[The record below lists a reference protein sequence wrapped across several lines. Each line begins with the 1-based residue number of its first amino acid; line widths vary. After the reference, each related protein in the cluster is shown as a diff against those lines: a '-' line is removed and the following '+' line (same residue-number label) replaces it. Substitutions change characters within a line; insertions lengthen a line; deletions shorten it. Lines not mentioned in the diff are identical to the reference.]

1 MYDRFISKK
10 TEYVLA
16 YNLGNMARSFYQ
28 TAVNGLTTQVDSN
41 KNNVSVDLGRC
52 LLLFELLSL
61 TVVKV
66 ALHAY
71 WVLFFSGKI
80 RGGRLLISKYFKLD
94 RTSTRMNSSH
104 LAISYAV
111 I

>member
-1 MYDRFISKK
+1 MYDRLISKK

-41 KNNVSVDLGRC
+41 KNNVSIDLGRC

-66 ALHAY
+66 ALHVY
-71 WVLFFSGKI
+71 WVLFFFWENK
-80 RGGRLLISKYFKLD
+80 RRKTFD
-94 RTSTRMNSSH
+94 
-104 LAISYAV
+104 
-111 I
+111 